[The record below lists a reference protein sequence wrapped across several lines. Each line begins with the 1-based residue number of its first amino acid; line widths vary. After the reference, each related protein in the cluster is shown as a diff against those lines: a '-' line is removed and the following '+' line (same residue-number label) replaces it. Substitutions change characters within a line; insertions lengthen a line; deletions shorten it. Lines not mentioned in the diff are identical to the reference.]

1 MPSII
6 SDAAVGC
13 SRDKLQFGRYVDP
26 LLSLFSDEFAETP
39 FTVGIFGSWG
49 SGKSSLL
56 KMLNER
62 LENDPY
68 KGRFICVNFN
78 PWIHRGEEN
87 MLIPLLHTLRDELN
101 ESKWE
106 KFKGSAEKIGNVLV
120 RLAGDAILKHF
131 TADAVSLEDIE
142 KIEEKYDKQRGRVTS
157 EMRKLHKTLQHEV
170 TTIHNDRNTRLIFF
184 IDDLDRC
191 EPDEIIDLLESV
203 KLFFDLEHA
212 FIVLAI
218 DKEVIDRGVE
228 IRYSKF
234 RFARDRKL
242 SLGAEYLEKMVQL
255 PLHLYPPSTAQVG
268 QFMDDFGPADDV
280 KKLLPLLNQIIVPN
294 PRKIKRVLNILEVT
308 TQIAG
313 ATPGVASLD
322 PGLLARLAVLRV
334 QGGDLYGEILRL
346 PELLIGLEGCYAA
359 KQLYRL
365 EADDDWKDF
374 GVNRARVQDLCKT
387 YYLSQPWLQPLFRDA
402 GFAKAKP
409 QLGQY
414 LSMIGA

>member
-13 SRDKLQFGRYVDP
+13 SRDMLQFARYVDP
-26 LLSLFSDEFAETP
+26 LITLFDDGYAETP

-49 SGKSSLL
+49 SGKSTLL

-62 LENDPY
+62 LENEPY

-78 PWIHRGEEN
+78 PWIYRGEEN
-87 MLIPLLHTLRDELN
+87 MLIPLLHTLRDELS

-106 KFKGSAEKIGNVLV
+106 KFKESAERIGNVLV
-120 RLAGDAILKHF
+120 RLAAGVILKHV
-131 TADAVSLEDIE
+131 TAEAVSLESIE
-142 KIEEKYDKQRGRVTS
+142 KIEEQYNKERGRVTS
-157 EMRKLHKTLQHEV
+157 EMRKLHETLQHEV
-170 TTIHNDRNTRLIFF
+170 TRIHNDGKTRLIFF

-191 EPDEIIDLLESV
+191 EPDEIINLLESV

-228 IRYSKF
+228 IKYSKF
-234 RFARDRKL
+234 RFAKDRKL

-255 PLHLYPPSTAQVG
+255 PLYLYPPSTDQVSF
-268 QFMDDFGPADDV
+268 FMDAFGPADDV
-280 KKLLPLLNQIIVPN
+280 KKLLPLLKQVILPN

-308 TQIAG
+308 RQIAT
-313 ATPGVASLD
+313 ATPGLASLD
-322 PGLLARLAVLRV
+322 SGLLARLAVLRV
-334 QGGDLYGEILRL
+334 QSGDLYGEILRL

-359 KQLYRL
+359 KQLYRVD
-365 EADDDWKDF
+365 ADDDWKDF
-374 GVNRARVQDLCKT
+374 GVNRTRVQELCKT
-387 YYLSQPWLQPLFRDA
+387 YYLSQPWLQPLFREA
-402 GFAKAKP
+402 GFAKIKQ

-414 LSMIGA
+414 LSMVGA